1 MFIKVSGLMEFLT
14 VKVNALTP
22 TGLLTKENGEITNL
36 TEWVMRNMKMDRRLE
51 ETSAKE

>member
-1 MFIKVSGLMEFLT
+1 MGFLT